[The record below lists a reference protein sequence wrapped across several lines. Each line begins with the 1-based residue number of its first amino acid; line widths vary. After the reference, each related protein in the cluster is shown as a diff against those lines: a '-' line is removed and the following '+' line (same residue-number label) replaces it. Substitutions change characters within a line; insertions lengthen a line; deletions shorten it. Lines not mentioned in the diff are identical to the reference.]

1 MTYVVHVKVKPGG
14 YRFIECVYFE
24 TMLAVH
30 SFRIAITRVW
40 PMFVHLLCTKYYR
53 TFAWV
58 VKSIGCSIYFD
69 LAI

>member
-1 MTYVVHVKVKPGG
+1 MTYLVHVKVKPGG

-40 PMFVHLLCTKYYR
+40 PMFIYYALSIIEHLL
-53 TFAWV
+53 
-58 VKSIGCSIYFD
+58 G
-69 LAI
+69 